1 MDRRKHYRIIPPDHP
16 DLRLTVAKA
25 GRKPVSADLLDI
37 SAGGVMVQ
45 IALPNGP
52 DLVLGEDVKLGF
64 MCAQLRKPLDVLA
77 RVAHRIHKDDDL
89 RYGLTF
95 IDTEHL
101 ERCLPEALFW
111 LFNRRGLPR
120 IHPDPATPIEITLE
134 ALPDGGRRPGR
145 MVDLSATGVGVGIT
159 GELAP
164 DVRRVRVTFPLP
176 NRREPVQIEGIVRSC
191 RPLSG
196 DEVRYGIAFVLDPS
210 KPLEDQHAAII
221 DFVTQR
227 GQMLTESLRAG

>member
-1 MDRRKHYRIIPPDHP
+1 
-16 DLRLTVAKA
+16 
-25 GRKPVSADLLDI
+25 
-37 SAGGVMVQ
+37 
-45 IALPNGP
+45 
-52 DLVLGEDVKLGF
+52 
-64 MCAQLRKPLDVLA
+64 
-77 RVAHRIHKDDDL
+77 
-89 RYGLTF
+89 
-95 IDTEHL
+95 
-101 ERCLPEALFW
+101 
-111 LFNRRGLPR
+111 
-120 IHPDPATPIEITLE
+120 
-134 ALPDGGRRPGR
+134 

-164 DVRRVRVTFPLP
+164 DVRRVRITFPLP
-176 NRREPVQIEGIVRSC
+176 NRREPVRIEGIVRSC